1 MKFTKIT
8 LSVALLGAFTLGM
21 AADIDVQIEK
31 IQNAPA
37 QERVELMNEFK
48 QQLANMNKEDRMQ
61 AISQMQEKM
70 QAHAQENMQEGKQF
84 GSDTHKQAQGERDH
98 MQEMGENTRQRAQDM
113 AHSKQAETMEH
124 MNQIQNMNQMQA
136 GDQMNHMMEMHGNN
150 GGGMSGG
157 DMSGQNNH

>member
-21 AADIDVQIEK
+21 ASNIDAQITK

-70 QAHAQENMQEGKQF
+70 HAHAQG
-84 GSDTHKQAQGERDH
+84 H
-98 MQEMGENTRQRAQDM
+98 MQEAKGEREHMQGMGENTRQRAHDM
-113 AHSKQAETMEH
+113 AQGKQTEAMEH
-124 MNQIQNMNQMQA
+124 MNQMQHMNQRQA
-136 GDQMNHMMEMHGNN
+136 GDQIHQMDHMQGSNGGARIPDGGMI
-150 GGGMSGG
+150 GGGMSGR
-157 DMSGQNNH
+157 DNH